1 MAHRFSEKRASAA
14 SRGFT
19 LIEVMMALTVLTIG
33 LLGVVA
39 LQATTISSNKS
50 AQQFTVANAAARTWL
65 QRLRRD
71 ANRWTM
77 ATGATASDLTKTA
90 WLFEVSSASN
100 IWIRPNASSLE
111 GLASPAFDLNGN
123 DVLLSDGA
131 GQLNNVVYCTHMK
144 LRTIYPDSLI
154 RAEVRVF
161 FKKRTLAD
169 AAKYGTYGMTTTGLC
184 MSARGNETTIG
195 LDQLNFHW
203 VYAAAAIQR
212 PDT

>member
-1 MAHRFSEKRASAA
+1 MSRSRSHALRAKRQRA
-14 SRGFT
+14 FT

-39 LQATTISSNKS
+39 LQATTISSNRS

-77 ATGATASDLTKTA
+77 AKGAAASDLTKTA
-90 WLFEVSSASN
+90 WLNEVTSSSN
-100 IWIRPNASSLE
+100 IWIRPNGSSLE
-111 GLASPAFDLNGN
+111 SLASPSFDLNGR
-123 DVLLSDGA
+123 DVLLSDTA
-131 GQLNNVVYCTHMK
+131 GQLNNAVYCTHMK
-144 LRTIYPDSLI
+144 LRVIYPDNLI

-161 FKKRTLAD
+161 FKKRTLGD
-169 AAKYGTYGMTTTGLC
+169 AAAYSTYGMAATGVC
-184 MSARGNETTIG
+184 TSGRGTETTIG

-212 PDT
+212 PDS

>member
-1 MAHRFSEKRASAA
+1 MARRRRA
-14 SRGFT
+14 RGFT

-39 LQATTISSNKS
+39 LQATTISSNRS

-65 QRLRRD
+65 QRLQRD

-77 ATGATASDLTKTA
+77 GSSATASDLTKTA

-100 IWIRPNASSLE
+100 VWLRPNATTLE
-111 GLASPAFDLNGN
+111 PFASPAFDLNGK
-123 DVLLSDGA
+123 DVPLADSARQLSDT
-131 GQLNNVVYCTHMK
+131 VYCTHIK
-144 LRTIYPDSLI
+144 LRNIYPDSLI

-161 FKKRTLAD
+161 FKKRRLAD
-169 AAKYGTYGMTTTGLC
+169 VAKYGAYGMTATGLC

-203 VYAAAAIQR
+203 VYAVAAIQR
-212 PDT
+212 PE

>member
-1 MAHRFSEKRASAA
+1 MARLRARGRSLG
-14 SRGFT
+14 RGFT

-39 LQATTISSNKS
+39 LQATTISSNRS

-77 ATGATASDLTKTA
+77 STGATASDLTKTA

-100 IWIRPNASSLE
+100 VWIRPNATSLE
-111 GLASPAFDLNGN
+111 PYASPAFDLNGN
-123 DVLLSDGA
+123 DVPLGDAGRQLSDT
-131 GQLNNVVYCTHMK
+131 VYCAHMK
-144 LRTIYPDSLI
+144 LRTVYPDSLI

-161 FKKRTLAD
+161 FKKRRLAD
-169 AAKYGTYGMTTTGLC
+169 VTKYASYGMTSSGLC

-203 VYAAAAIQR
+203 VYAVAAIQR